1 MDETKKVFIKNNQK
15 ILTEIFCGK
24 LEDLTVQIFDG
35 KIEER
40 NQKIDA
46 INILRDWMREIKI
59 IAEPENKKP
68 NSFV

>member
-59 IAEPENKKP
+59 ISEPENKKP